1 VTLFVTLKSAS
12 SRDGGSKV
20 VHVINFPTS
29 YYYLSF
35 PVTVFGSCFQ
45 VNLRRAENIISFAQ
59 AAGGSTWQV
68 SFELAKVSCCIKVE
82 QRERERE
89 QPLPS
94 EIKISK
100 PN

>member
-1 VTLFVTLKSAS
+1 L
-12 SRDGGSKV
+12 GV
-20 VHVINFPTS
+20 VFKLT
-29 YYYLSF
+29 Y
-35 PVTVFGSCFQ
+35 G
-45 VNLRRAENIISFAQ
+45 AENIISFAQ

-82 QRERERE
+82 Q
-89 QPLPS
+89 PLPS